1 MHIDQACQILE
12 IHPNDPDLE
21 GSAHRSFRK
30 LSKEYH
36 PDKREDNDDTK
47 FKEINSAYD
56 VVKEF
61 IRNPWSGEPQ
71 QFDPWPAGFGV
82 NIGGMNINVGA
93 GQTVTQTIDE
103 HGNIHVTISM

>member
-1 MHIDQACQILE
+1 MHIDQACQILQ
-12 IHPNDPDLE
+12 IHRNDPDLA
-21 GSAHRSFRK
+21 GSAKRSYRQ

-36 PDKREDNDDTK
+36 PDKREDKDDTK
-47 FKEINSAYD
+47 FKELTNAYS
-56 VVKEF
+56 VVTEF
-61 IRNPWSGEPQ
+61 IKNPFGGQPQ

-103 HGNIHVTISM
+103 HGNVHITIEM

>member
-1 MHIDQACQILE
+1 MHIDQACHILE
-12 IHPNDPDLE
+12 IHRNDPDLE

-47 FKEINSAYD
+47 FKEINNAYS

-61 IRNPWSGEPQ
+61 IRNPWSGEPVQ
-71 QFDPWPAGFGV
+71 NNPWPAGFGV
-82 NIGGMNINVGA
+82 NIGGMHINVQA
-93 GQTVTQTIDE
+93 GQTVRQTIDE
-103 HGNIHVTISM
+103 HGNITIEIEM